1 MTSKNWAQQDIEWA
15 INYVSGHETEA
26 ETATILDTGHEIT
39 ILLPSGL
46 PAYGA
51 HFIGIFMMAPI
62 LVFMAITILFPAR
75 ILWSGE
81 NMSATSALM
90 TLVCLGLF
98 WGLTKILKLMLT
110 NRDLFPRL
118 YFVTLGKQGI
128 AMHFSRLQLPFNCP
142 RMSIL
147 WQDIKTLKSSKL
159 FFLPGLLLGTP
170 MASTIEAISHSGEK
184 VLIPFRV
191 QRKQRQAVTEQ
202 IEKLIGGRINP

>member
-15 INYVSGHETEA
+15 INYVSGHEAEA
-26 ETATILDTGHEIT
+26 ESATVLNTGHEIT
-39 ILLPSGL
+39 LLLPSGL

-62 LVFMAITILFPAR
+62 LVFMAILVLFPLRVLWPGGSFSGSAVVLILF
-75 ILWSGE
+75 
-81 NMSATSALM
+81 
-90 TLVCLGLF
+90 CLLLF
-98 WGLTKILKLMLT
+98 WGLAKILKLMLT

-128 AMHFSRLQLPFNCP
+128 VMHFSRLQLPFNRP

-147 WQDIKTLKSSKL
+147 WQDIKTLKRGKL

-170 MASTIEAISHSGEK
+170 VASTLEVISHNGEK

-191 QRKQRQAVTEQ
+191 GRKQRQAVTEQ
-202 IEKLIGGRINP
+202 IENLIGCKINH